1 MTKNIKKISKYLL
14 LASAPLGL
22 IATSVA
28 CGYNNTEDTDN
39 KLNTLN
45 KGDGNSHSK
54 TQSIKVDYDLGLATE
69 PINNLNYVKYKSMD
83 KILPSLVDSFLKT
96 GPSTNLKRVLPS
108 KRSYNFV
115 VMDNPKDKSSAN
127 FEKYIQDNASTLI
140 QDNGTRGITSS
151 YYSIDQFNTVGGLA
165 NDSAVGTELKNKST
179 IFAFKNPRN
188 NNNYMAITGFVNAK
202 KNRWSNGDY
211 VSAQDIRDYFEY
223 VLDLNTGSQKLDT
236 IKKYGFRAA
245 DKFIDAQK
253 DYLAKFNKTYKN
265 PFGRR
270 PYVWNQVLKRYVQDP
285 NALVYQ
291 AQTFDKNGQAIDAKE
306 VAAIKQAAHEFGFY
320 TGQLFLDFD
329 NSFIADNLK
338 YNENFSL
345 DKEIQE
351 FKFKDNEN
359 EKEKTITIVK
369 NPYVNPYQTFSLD
382 SKGLEGDIKSLS
394 KDENSFNLIF
404 DENHTPDL
412 SYLLFT
418 ILYNLYPI
426 NRKYIETEAGGID
439 KYGSEPDKFLTTG
452 PFVIPKG
459 TDGILLGPNGYIN
472 LVKNKEYYDAENT
485 ISNKIKILFSTNKN
499 TNALFFED
507 GYISQTYI
515 PASKMTA
522 YWADENIKNYL
533 NKNQGYGTIAFGFNL
548 DQETNGDSYLQ
559 NQDIRNAIY
568 YAINRDDALKF
579 VGWDFSFPVNTWTAY
594 GQYKTFDGK
603 NLEMFFEG
611 MKAKAKN
618 DKEFPL
624 QNYEYVVHMA
634 KGFNFEKTKRRDLA
648 YDVPTAEFYI
658 NRFKQAHPEVKQI
671 TLRFLNNGQ
680 DEQKKAGSY
689 LKEAMNK
696 AFGGFINIELKSL
709 PENIFASFIEK
720 GEYDII
726 YQNYD
731 RIGGNGAQDYVM
743 AFFKKDEIDTIN
755 QKTIAFK
762 ENPVGSFTYADY
774 LADLILEQLRKQ
786 DPQVSRLSLLQSD
799 IDAIQNVIN
808 ADATLTDAF
817 NQALNSKE
825 TSKILAFSDA
835 YLDKITKQVAQA
847 NATIQNRYSK
857 QYIKNLLEY
866 LLLAPNAEDTL
877 QQKAH
882 KNNIRKARL
891 HSAFNLFLPTFM
903 TVKQISDLTNATQER
918 LEFNQD
924 NIFETG
930 DEGTSKRIAP
940 KFWDKFI
947 QLALPKFE
955 ESTFDY
961 TSRLSSFFTGN
972 FSDEE
977 IAENWEQSVVYQ
989 FIGSLEKVIRDAA
1002 IVVPLMEVDTNWE
1015 VTKVGGVDSL
1025 FRFSLQYAYDM
1036 TRPPRNGLPT
1046 TREG

>member
-1 MTKNIKKISKYLL
+1 MTKKFKNLSKYLL
-14 LASAPLGL
+14 LASAPLGVVAV
-22 IATSVA
+22 ATS
-28 CGYNNTEDTDN
+28 C
-39 KLNTLN
+39 
-45 KGDGNSHSK
+45 SK

-69 PINNLNYVKYKSMD
+69 PINNLNYIKYKSMD
-83 KILPSLVDSFLKT
+83 KIVPSLVDSFLKN
-96 GPSTNLKRVLPS
+96 GPSTSLKRVLPA

-115 VMDNPKDKSSAN
+115 MMETPQDKTSAN
-127 FEKYIQDNASTLI
+127 FEKYITENADRLSE
-140 QDNGTRGITSS
+140 DNGTKGITGS

-165 NDSAVGTELKNKST
+165 DDSAAGQPTVKST
-179 IFAFKNPRN
+179 VYAFRNPRN
-188 NNNYMAITGFVNAK
+188 TNNYMAVTGFVNNK
-202 KNRWSNGDY
+202 KNKWSNGDIIN
-211 VSAQDIRDYFEY
+211 AQDIRDYFEY
-223 VLDLNTGSQKLDT
+223 ILDLNTGSQKLDT

-253 DYLAKFNKTYKN
+253 DYLSKFNKTYKN

-270 PYVWNQVLKRYVQDP
+270 KYVYDKELGRYIQDP
-285 NALVYQ
+285 EDKVFQ
-291 AQTFDKNGQAIDAKE
+291 SQTRDAQGNPLDTKE
-306 VAAIKQAAHEFGFY
+306 VAAIKQAAMEFGFY
-320 TGQLFLDFD
+320 TGQLFLDYDNEFVAKYLYLNPDFD
-329 NSFIADNLK
+329 VDA
-338 YNENFSL
+338 EV
-345 DKEIQE
+345 QE
-351 FKFKDNEN
+351 FKYLNKNN
-359 EKEKTITIVK
+359 KVKKLKLVK
-369 NPYVNPYQTFSLD
+369 NIYVNPYQRFESSNL
-382 SKGLEGDIKSLS
+382 KGHIKSLS
-394 KDENSFNLIF
+394 QDQNSFTLIF
-404 DENHTPDL
+404 DENHTPDT

-418 ILYNLYPI
+418 ILSNLLPI
-426 NRKYIETEAGGID
+426 NRKYVETEGGGID

-452 PFVIPKG
+452 PFIIPKG
-459 TDGILLGPNGYIN
+459 SDGILLGPNGYIN
-472 LVKNKEYYDAENT
+472 LVKNKEYFDAENT
-485 ISNKIKILFSTNKN
+485 ISNKIRILFSTNKN

-522 YWADENIKNYL
+522 YWADENIKKYL
-533 NKNQGYGTIAFGFNL
+533 NKNQGFGTIAFGFNL

-559 NQDIRNAIY
+559 DQDLRNAMY

-611 MKAKAKN
+611 AKAKAKN
-618 DKEFPL
+618 NKEFPL

-648 YDVPTAEFYI
+648 YDIPTAEFYI
-658 NRFKQAHPEVKQI
+658 NRFKAKHPGLKKV
-671 TLRFLNNGQ
+671 TLQFLNNGQ

-689 LKEAMNK
+689 LKEAMNR
-696 AFGGFINIELKSL
+696 AFGGFVEIELKSL

-743 AFFKKDEIDTIN
+743 AFFKKDEVDTIN

-774 LADLILEQLRKQ
+774 VSDLVLEQLQKQ
-786 DPQVSRLSLLQSD
+786 DPNVSRLSLLSND
-799 IDAIQNVIN
+799 IELVKATIL
-808 ADATLTDAF
+808 ADAEMKEAF
-817 NQALNSKE
+817 EIALNSNSS
-825 TSKILAFSDA
+825 SKILSFNDL
-835 YLDKITKQVAQA
+835 YLDKLTKAVAAKQPE
-847 NATIQNRYSK
+847 IKNRYSK
-857 QYIKNLLEY
+857 QYIKYLTEY
-866 LLLAPNAEDTL
+866 LMLADNAGDSDKG
-877 QQKAH
+877 KAN
-882 KNNIRKARL
+882 KRQARIN
-891 HSAFNLFLPTFM
+891 SAFNLFLPTW
-903 TVKQISDLTNATQER
+903 KSIEDIANITNETQER

-924 NIFETG
+924 NIFNTG
-930 DEGTSKRIAP
+930 EENQEVRKAP
-940 KFWDKFI
+940 KFWNKFI
-947 QLALPKFE
+947 ELALPKFE
-955 ESTFDY
+955 ESQFNY

-977 IAENWEQSVVYQ
+977 VKDNWEQSVVYQ
-989 FIGSLEKVIRDAA
+989 FIGALEKVIRDAS

-1046 TREG
+1046 TKEG

>member
-22 IATSVA
+22 IATTVA
-28 CGYNNTEDTDN
+28 CGSDN
-39 KLNTLN
+39 KT
-45 KGDGNSHSK
+45 H
-54 TQSIKVDYDLGLATE
+54 SIKVDYDLGLATE
-69 PINNLNYVKYKSMD
+69 PINNLNYIKYKSMD

-96 GPSTNLKRVLPS
+96 GPTTSLKRVLPS

-127 FEKYIQDNASTLI
+127 FEKYIQDNASILA
-140 QDNGTRGITSS
+140 QDNGTKGITSS

-165 NDSAVGTELKNKST
+165 DDSANGSELKNKST
-179 IFAFKNPRN
+179 VFAFKNPRN
-188 NNNYMAITGFVNAK
+188 TNNYMAITGFVNAK

-223 VLDLNTGSQKLDT
+223 ILDLNTGSQKLDT

-270 PYVWNQVLKRYVQDP
+270 PYVFNSVLNTYVQDP
-285 NALVYQ
+285 KALVYQ
-291 AQTFDKNGQAIDAKE
+291 SQTFDKNGKALDTKE
-306 VAAIKQAAHEFGFY
+306 VAAIKQAALEFGFY

-329 NSFIADNLK
+329 NSFIASNLK
-338 YNENFSL
+338 YNPDFSL

-351 FKFKDNEN
+351 FKFKDKDSDK
-359 EKEKTITIVK
+359 KEKTITIVK

-382 SKGLEGDIKSLS
+382 SHNLEGDIKSLS

-459 TDGILLGPNGYIN
+459 ANGILLGPNGYIN
-472 LVKNKEYYDAENT
+472 LVKNKEYYDSENT
-485 ISNKIKILFSTNKN
+485 MSNKIKILFSTNKN

-515 PASKMTA
+515 PASKMTT
-522 YWADENIKNYL
+522 YWADENIKKYL

-559 NQDIRNAIY
+559 DQDIRNAIY

-658 NRFKQAHPEVKQI
+658 NRFKKAHPEVKQI
-671 TLRFLNNGQ
+671 NLRFLNNGQ

-743 AFFKKDEIDTIN
+743 AFFKKDEVDTIN

-786 DPQVSRLSLLQSD
+786 DANVSRLSLLQND
-799 IDAIQNVIN
+799 LNIITQVIN
-808 ADATLTDAF
+808 ADTNIAQAF
-817 NQALNSKE
+817 NETLNSEE
-825 TSKILAFSDA
+825 TSKILAFTDA
-835 YLDKITKQVAQA
+835 YLNQITNAVA
-847 NATIQNRYSK
+847 NKNKTITNRYSK

-866 LLLAPNAEDTL
+866 LLLADNKEDNDTTRL
-877 QQKAH
+877 HKA
-882 KNNIRKARL
+882 NIRKARL
-891 HSAFNLFLPTFM
+891 HSAFILFLPTFM
-903 TVKQISDLTNATQER
+903 SVQEIAALTNATQER

-930 DEGTSKRIAP
+930 DEKTEKRIAP
-940 KFWDKFI
+940 KFWNKFI
-947 QLALPKFE
+947 ELALPKFD

-977 IAENWEQSVVYQ
+977 LSQNWEQSVVYQ

>member
-1 MTKNIKKISKYLL
+1 MTKKIKKISKYLL

-22 IATSVA
+22 IATTVA
-28 CGYNNTEDTDN
+28 CGYQSADKKASAISKGSGIGN
-39 KLNTLN
+39 K
-45 KGDGNSHSK
+45 
-54 TQSIKVDYDLGLATE
+54 SIKVDYDLGLATE

-96 GPSTNLKRVLPS
+96 GPTTSLKRVLAS

-127 FEKYIQDNASTLI
+127 FDKYMEENANVLT
-140 QDNGTRGITSS
+140 QDNGTRGITGS

-165 NDSAVGTELKNKST
+165 DDSASGNELKNKST
-179 IFAFKNPRN
+179 IFAFRNPRN
-188 NNNYMAITGFVNAK
+188 SNNYMAITGFVNAK

-270 PYVWNQVLKRYVQDP
+270 PYVWNKEVNTYVQDP
-285 NALVYQ
+285 KALVYQ
-291 AQTFDKNGQAIDAKE
+291 SQTFDKNGKAIDTKE
-306 VAAIKQAAHEFGFY
+306 VAAIKQAALEFGFY
-320 TGQLFLDFD
+320 TGQLFLDYD
-329 NSFIADNLK
+329 NSFIANNLK
-338 YNENFSL
+338 YNPNFRL

-351 FKFKDNEN
+351 FKFKEN
-359 EKEKTITIVK
+359 DSDEKLKTISIVK
-369 NPYVNPYQTFSLD
+369 NPYVNPYQTFSVD
-382 SKGLEGDIKSLS
+382 SKGLEGGIKSLA

-459 TDGILLGPNGYIN
+459 ADGILLGPNGYIN

-485 ISNKIKILFSTNKN
+485 MSNKIKILFSTNKN

-515 PASKMTA
+515 PASKMTT
-522 YWADENIKNYL
+522 YWADENIKKYL

-648 YDVPTAEFYI
+648 YDIPTAEFYI
-658 NRFKQAHPEVKQI
+658 NRFKKEHPEVKQI

-680 DEQKKAGSY
+680 EEQKKAGSY

-774 LADLILEQLRKQ
+774 LSDLVLEELRKQ
-786 DPQVSRLSLLQSD
+786 DPNVSRLNLLQSD
-799 IDAIQNVIN
+799 LASIMNVIN
-808 ADATLTDAF
+808 SNDNLTNAF
-817 NQALNSKE
+817 NDVLNSNE
-825 TSKILAFSDA
+825 TNKILAFSDA
-835 YLDKITKQVAQA
+835 YLEQITHEVA
-847 NATIQNRYSK
+847 NANASITNRYSK
-857 QYIKNLLEY
+857 QYIKALLDY
-866 LLLAPNAEDTL
+866 LMLIDKKEDSS
-877 QQKAH
+877 QQRLH
-882 KNNIRKARL
+882 KSNIRKARL

-903 TVKQISDLTNATQER
+903 SVQEISDLTNATQER

-924 NIFETG
+924 NIFNTG
-930 DEGTSKRIAP
+930 DDDQAQRTAP

-947 QLALPKFE
+947 ELALPKFE
-955 ESTFDY
+955 ESTFEY

-977 IAENWEQSVVYQ
+977 INQNWEQSVVYQ
-989 FIGSLEKVIRDAA
+989 FIGSLEKVIRDSA